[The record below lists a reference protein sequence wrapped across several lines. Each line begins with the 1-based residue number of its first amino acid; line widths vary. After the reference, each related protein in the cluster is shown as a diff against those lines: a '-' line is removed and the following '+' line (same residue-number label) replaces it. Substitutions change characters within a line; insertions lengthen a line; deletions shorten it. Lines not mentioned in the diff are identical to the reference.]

1 MPLPTLPDLDHR
13 LAFRL
18 KPAQSNVM
26 HQTWSHLLFLHWEW
40 DPAEIQRRLP
50 PGLHVDTHEGK
61 AWLGIVP
68 FYMRNIR
75 PRYLPAV
82 PWVSHFLEMNLRTYV
97 HDDTGQPGVWFFSL
111 DCNQPVAVW
120 TARKFFHLPYQHAAM
135 SARRSPEETI
145 RYRSL
150 RRGTSLPCEF
160 TYHLADETR
169 LAEPGS
175 LDFFLAERYLLFAQS
190 PGGLRTGQVHHLPYP
205 LAEAEVTQWD
215 DHLLTLEG
223 FKSPGRPPDHV
234 IGSPG
239 VDVLVYPLTPPAGK
253 HLPGAV

>member
-1 MPLPTLPDLDHR
+1 
-13 LAFRL
+13 
-18 KPAQSNVM
+18 M

-50 PGLHVDTHEGK
+50 PGLHVDTFGGK
-61 AWLGIVP
+61 AWLGVVP

-97 HDDTGQPGVWFFSL
+97 HDDSGRPGVWFFSL

-120 TARKFFHLPYQHAAM
+120 TARKFFHLPYQHATM
-135 SARRSPEETI
+135 SAAHSPDGMI

-160 TYHLADETR
+160 TYRLAKDTR

-190 PGGLRTGQVHHLPYP
+190 PGGLRHGQVHHLPYP
-205 LAEAEVTQWD
+205 LAEAEVAQWD

-223 FKSPGRPPDHV
+223 FTSPGRPPDHV

-239 VDVLVYPLTPPAGK
+239 VDVLVYPLTPPEGKQPHAG
-253 HLPGAV
+253 A